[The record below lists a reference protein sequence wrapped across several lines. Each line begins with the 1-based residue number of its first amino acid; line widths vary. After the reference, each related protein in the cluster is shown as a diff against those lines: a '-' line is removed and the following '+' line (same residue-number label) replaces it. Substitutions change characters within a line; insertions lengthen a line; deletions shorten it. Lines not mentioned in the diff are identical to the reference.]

1 MIIAFRKI
9 KLDSYTDILRIKKPN
24 SSAFLP
30 GQMLCKLISIFRGTK
45 NDEQAQFEDWNEI

>member
-1 MIIAFRKI
+1 MLKAFSKV

-30 GQMLCKLISIFRGTK
+30 G
-45 NDEQAQFEDWNEI
+45 